1 MDIIVGRSLLRVPD
15 PVLEIEKKLIL
26 EKLEMNNLTK
36 DIKYKANRANI
47 SVEEQLI
54 KDLYLE
60 KTLTKIEVDDIKIQL
75 KTLSNANEY
84 LLSELVKYKEL
95 YGELDNSN

>member
-1 MDIIVGRSLLRVPD
+1 MDLIVGRSLLQVPD
-15 PVLEIEKKLIL
+15 PVLENEKKIIL
-26 EKLEMNNLTK
+26 EKLEMNNLIK
-36 DIKYKANRANI
+36 DIKYKAERANI

-75 KTLSNANEY
+75 NTLSTANEY
-84 LLSELVKYKEL
+84 LLSVLVKYKEL

>member
-1 MDIIVGRSLLRVPD
+1 MDIITGRSLLQVPD
-15 PVLEIEKKLIL
+15 PVIENKKKLIL
-26 EKLEMNNLTK
+26 EELEMNNLVK
-36 DIKYKANRANI
+36 VIKYKANQANI

-84 LLSELVKYKEL
+84 LLSELVRYKEL
-95 YGELDNSN
+95 YGELSNSN